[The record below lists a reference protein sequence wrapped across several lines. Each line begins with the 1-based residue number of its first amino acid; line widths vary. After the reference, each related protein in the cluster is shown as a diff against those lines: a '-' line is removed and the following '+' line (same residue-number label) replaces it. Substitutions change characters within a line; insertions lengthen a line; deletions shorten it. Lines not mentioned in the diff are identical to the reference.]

1 MARGLT
7 RLKERS
13 RRQRQGDFLH
23 VLCGGGE
30 QTLAG
35 HRNEPAEA
43 RVTVTVQLLGIGKGA
58 LDGFLASL
66 VDALA
71 PRGQPIGVSALAG
84 GFAFC
89 TL

>member
-1 MARGLT
+1 
-7 RLKERS
+7 
-13 RRQRQGDFLH
+13 
-23 VLCGGGE
+23 
-30 QTLAG
+30 
-35 HRNEPAEA
+35 
-43 RVTVTVQLLGIGKGA
+43 VQLLGIGKGA